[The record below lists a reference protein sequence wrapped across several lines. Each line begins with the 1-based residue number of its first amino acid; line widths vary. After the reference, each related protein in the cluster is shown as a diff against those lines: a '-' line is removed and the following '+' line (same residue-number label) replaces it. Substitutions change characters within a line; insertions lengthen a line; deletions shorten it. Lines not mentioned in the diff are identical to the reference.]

1 MFYNN
6 PMVKLKHLK
15 FNSRG
20 IFDQAEFLMK
30 LHTTFPALES
40 FTYEGQGIWRTVWTL
55 ETIVGVLESLGN
67 VKNLKISNVMIVLQ
81 KSSVQEESLMGI
93 FARVV
98 DVIEEKFPKNSTQFL
113 IREDES
119 KSVITKE
126 EGKSPWIWS
135 CDQNIR
141 ERFPQEGNMD
151 DEVVQAAKRFKRTS
165 HSNWP

>member
-1 MFYNN
+1 MII
-6 PMVKLKHLK
+6 LK
-15 FNSRG
+15 
-20 IFDQAEFLMK
+20 
-30 LHTTFPALES
+30 
-40 FTYEGQGIWRTVWTL
+40 
-55 ETIVGVLESLGN
+55 
-67 VKNLKISNVMIVLQ
+67 
-81 KSSVQEESLMGI
+81 KSSVQEDSLMDI

-141 ERFPQEGNMD
+141 ERFPQVGNMD
-151 DEVVQAAKRFKRTS
+151 DKVVQAAKRLKKI
-165 HSNWP
+165 